1 MQDFLEKTN
10 IDMTLRQ
17 SGSLTVE
24 TDGDLLIEA
33 AALTLQGEPVK
44 PLTTNT
50 NSSLGERFKG

>member
-24 TDGDLLIEA
+24 RDGDLLIEA
-33 AALTLQGEPVK
+33 AALTLRGELVK

-50 NSSLGERFKG
+50 NSSLVERFKG